1 MKTVS
6 LFLIMLISPLMNI
19 FGQERDRQ
27 PVVSG
32 SFYPSDP
39 EKLRSELAG
48 YFASFRKPDDAVRVR
63 AMIVPHAGYVF
74 SGHTAAAGFASIP
87 SGAVYDNIF
96 LIGVS
101 HRYAFEGAAVFTSG
115 DLATP
120 LGTLKV
126 NREAGE
132 QLKRTNRW
140 FIGKDEAHGP
150 EHSLEVE
157 LPFIMY
163 HFNPVPQVIP
173 ILIGTRNTSVLK
185 GIASGLQPWFNERNL
200 FIISSDFSHYPSYD
214 DARRVDRLAS
224 DAIIIGDPDLFLR
237 TIRNIESS
245 GTDNLATAMCGW
257 PAGLVLLYLAEKDES
272 LRFRNVEYTNS
283 GDSHRGS
290 KDEVVG
296 YNAIVLERKRAA
308 GTGNTEPKG
317 AAAGKAADEGATV
330 TTAPKGA
337 AAGKAADE
345 GATVTTAPKGASA
358 GKAADEGATVTQ
370 DPGSFTLT
378 PAEKQTLISIAREA
392 ISARLDGRKP
402 ATIDATRLTPRLNE
416 PLGAFV
422 TLTKEG
428 ELRGCIGRFTSTD
441 PLWEVVAAMATEAAF
456 GDPRF
461 PVLTRTEYPSVDLE
475 ISVLGPMKKINS
487 ISEIKIG
494 RHGIYLKKGY
504 RSGTLLPQVA
514 SERGWSVE
522 QFLGYCARDKA
533 GIGWDGWKDRDTEIF
548 VYEAYVFGEER
559 KP

>member
-6 LFLIMLISPLMNI
+6 LFLIMLISPLMNF

-39 EKLRSELAG
+39 DILRSELAG
-48 YFASFRKPDDAVRVR
+48 YFASFRNPDNAVRVR
-63 AMIVPHAGYVF
+63 AIIVPHAGYVF

-87 SGAVYDNIF
+87 AGAVYDNIF

-101 HRYAFEGAAVFTSG
+101 HRYAFEGAAVFNSG
-115 DLATP
+115 DLVTP
-120 LGTLKV
+120 LGRLKV

-157 LPFIMY
+157 LPFIIY

-173 ILIGTRNTSVLK
+173 ILIGTRNISVLK
-185 GIASGLQPWFNERNL
+185 GIASGLQSWFNERNL

-224 DAIIIGDPDLFLR
+224 DAIINGDPDLFLR

-283 GDSHRGS
+283 GDSPRGS

-296 YNAIVLERKRAA
+296 YNAIVLEEKR
-308 GTGNTEPKG
+308 TGSTVPASESSAPG
-317 AAAGKAADEGATV
+317 GKAADGSAAAASSPEGADSGKPADASATG
-330 TTAPKGA
+330 TTA
-337 AAGKAADE
+337 
-345 GATVTTAPKGASA
+345 S
-358 GKAADEGATVTQ
+358 
-370 DPGSFTLT
+370 GSFTLT

-402 ATIDATRLTPRLNE
+402 AAPDAARLTPRLKE
-416 PLGAFV
+416 PLGAFI

-461 PVLTRTEYPSVDLE
+461 PVLTQNEYPSVDLE

-487 ISEIKIG
+487 ISEIEIG